1 MTTKSVY
8 NKIIIMTRQI
18 VNFATSDTQILGRW
32 CHVSLPK
39 CSIDVIEKK
48 IDFANRD
55 NSLYFYK
62 KSDNNRK
69 NLYNLKS

>member
-1 MTTKSVY
+1 MTIKSAY
-8 NKIIIMTRQI
+8 NKMIIMTRQLL
-18 VNFATSDTQILGRW
+18 NLATNESQILGRW

-55 NSLYFYK
+55 NSLCHYITAEK
-62 KSDNNRK
+62 KTK
-69 NLYNLKS
+69 CE

>member
-8 NKIIIMTRQI
+8 NKILIMTRQLL
-18 VNFATSDTQILGRW
+18 NLATNESQILGRW

-55 NSLYFYK
+55 NSLCHYKTAEK
-62 KSDNNRK
+62 KSLDREIER
-69 NLYNLKS
+69 

>member
-1 MTTKSVY
+1 MTVKSVY
-8 NKIIIMTRQI
+8 NKMIIITRQLL
-18 VNFATSDTQILGRW
+18 NFATSETQILGRW

-55 NSLYFYK
+55 NSLCHYKTSEK
-62 KSDNNRK
+62 KSHE
-69 NLYNLKS
+69 

>member
-18 VNFATSDTQILGRW
+18 VNFATSDRQILGRW

-55 NSLYFYK
+55 NSLCFYK

-69 NLYNLKS
+69 KSL